1 MSWKYL
7 PVFNSCL
14 QLLITT
20 LFGAVMAKFVPSV
33 FDQTFVSKAVAFVFH
48 VALPCHVLK
57 GIGTK
62 VDFYSETFI
71 WKYIIAFLIL
81 RFFALVIAAGSFL
94 LSGKCSKVGI
104 GEITVRWLSLTWIS
118 TVILGVPI
126 LTAVF
131 NNPGRGLFYGLLAGI
146 SSFIFQLPFQLFFF
160 ECHKLER
167 EHIEQQGREME
178 DRDTDEENIVPKES
192 VVKNNQGDEIN
203 ESVNHWTFWAG
214 LCTSSTLWRDIFKRV
229 FTNPIV
235 VAILCAFII
244 SLSTLGKVLD
254 EIEGLKFFVDTLGYL
269 GQITTPLSLFAMGIW
284 MHHQGRNL
292 VRIGFVELFIFMITK
307 LIIVPMI
314 MIGLAK
320 ALSLDDES
328 GRAAVL
334 IASLPISMA
343 SFTLGSI
350 YDIGKDQLSA
360 NVAVGTLLM
369 LPTVIVWNLVLDELD
384 LFVNFVK

>member
-1 MSWKYL
+1 MHTCYQSTSTGHYLNFGSFRLAFCHILFPHTLPFPFPFTYVSSFSTSKKHQKTMMGYQIEAKILTPIHHSQQEPPADYMRKKEFFFFSQIQIFEVLEYVSQNITKQSIQIHYYKLALKKMSWKYL
-7 PVFNSCL
+7 PVLNSCL

-94 LSGKCSKVGI
+94 LSGKCSKVSI

-126 LTAVF
+126 LTSVF

-214 LCTSSTLWRDIFKRV
+214 LCTSSSLWRDIFKRV
-229 FTNPIV
+229 FNNPIV

-244 SLSTLGKVLD
+244 SLSTLGKVHD
-254 EIEGLKFFVDTLGYL
+254 EIKGLK
-269 GQITTPLSLFAMGIW
+269 
-284 MHHQGRNL
+284 
-292 VRIGFVELFIFMITK
+292 
-307 LIIVPMI
+307 
-314 MIGLAK
+314 
-320 ALSLDDES
+320 
-328 GRAAVL
+328 
-334 IASLPISMA
+334 
-343 SFTLGSI
+343 
-350 YDIGKDQLSA
+350 
-360 NVAVGTLLM
+360 
-369 LPTVIVWNLVLDELD
+369 
-384 LFVNFVK
+384 